1 MDVLLSALAQA
12 QFKQGGGTG
21 GVFPLIP
28 TSYTA
33 LTHFLALGKSLHFSP
48 ELIFIVCKSLLNSVR
63 FLGGFFVFFVLF
75 FLSHF

>member
-12 QFKQGGGTG
+12 EFKQGGGTG

-33 LTHFLALGKSLHFSP
+33 LTHFLALGKLLHFSP
-48 ELIFIVCKSLLNSVR
+48 QLIFIVYKSLLNNVR
-63 FLGGFFVFFVLF
+63 FGLF
-75 FLSHF
+75 FF

>member
-21 GVFPLIP
+21 GVFPLFP

-33 LTHFLALGKSLHFSP
+33 LTHFSALGKSLHFSP
-48 ELIFIVCKSLLNSVR
+48 ELIFVVCKSLLNSVS
-63 FLGGFFVFFVLF
+63 FLGF
-75 FLSHF
+75 FLGHF